1 METLGSAALQ
11 RPRTSAALRRLLAEV
26 RYALTS
32 VRMARVGMAMDG
44 AYVAAEPAGW
54 ADARA
59 SQRFWRYNLMVASL
73 AVAYWGIAKL
83 SFVLGFAGPVA
94 AVAWLPVGIAVA
106 FLAVFGLRFWPGAL
120 IGDLLV
126 NHEVALPL
134 AGAFGQ
140 TCGNMLEVLL
150 AAALIRRWLRR
161 DQRLTRLGDMGWLLV
176 ALAAGTL
183 VSAVIGPLS
192 LRLAGALSE
201 ESLMTVMRTWWLGDF
216 CGALVIVP
224 VALVW
229 RPLPTTLLRG
239 RRLLEA
245 MLLLAAV
252 AAVSALGASTSDAL
266 TYLVFP
272 LLAIVVLRFGLRGG
286 TLAVLVAVTVTIL
299 TETEE
304 HGAFSSHSFMHSVL
318 STQLFIGVVAVSSLL
333 LGVVMSEQRVLE
345 DRLDAT
351 RARAVHA
358 ADVERTRIERDLHDG
373 AQQRLLALVIRLGL
387 AADRRQSPESAAV
400 LIADAQ
406 QELQSAIDE
415 LRELSHGTHPAVL
428 SELGLAGAIS
438 SVAARSTIPVTV
450 VSVPRLRLD
459 ATAEVAAYFLIVE
472 GVVNAQKH
480 AHAGE
485 LRIDVGYSASV
496 LHVCVSDNGRG
507 GAAERGGS
515 GLAGLRKR
523 IEGLDGEFSLRSSSS
538 GTTLSADIPA
548 LPAS

>member
-1 METLGSAALQ
+1 METLGSAALL
-11 RPRTSAALRRLLAEV
+11 RPRTRATLRRLVFEV

-32 VRMARVGMAMDG
+32 VRMAYVRMAMNSS
-44 AYVAAEPAGW
+44 YAAGEPARW
-54 ADARA
+54 SEVRA
-59 SQRFWRYNLMVASL
+59 SQRFARYGLMVASL

-83 SFVLGFAGPVA
+83 SFELGFAGPVA

-120 IGDLLV
+120 IGDVLA
-126 NHEVALPL
+126 NHELALPV
-134 AGAFGQ
+134 AGAVGQ

-161 DQRLTRLGDMGWLLV
+161 DQRLTSLGDLGWLLL
-176 ALAAGTL
+176 ALALGTL
-183 VSAVIGPLS
+183 ASAVIGPLS
-192 LRLAGALSE
+192 LRLAGTVSE
-201 ESLMTVMRTWWLGDF
+201 ASLFTVMRTWWLGDL

-224 VALVW
+224 AMLVW

-239 RRLLEA
+239 RRFLEA
-245 MLLLAAV
+245 MLLLVAIAVVSAV
-252 AAVSALGASTSDAL
+252 AASTSEAI

-272 LLAIVVLRFGLRGG
+272 LLGVMVLRFGLRGA
-286 TLAVLVAVTVTIL
+286 TLAVLVSVTATIL
-299 TETEE
+299 TATQE

-318 STQLFIGVVAVSSLL
+318 STQLFIGVIAVSSLL
-333 LGVVMSEQRVLE
+333 LGMLVSEQRVLE

-358 ADVERTRIERDLHDG
+358 ADVERTRIERNLHDG
-373 AQQRLLALVIRLGL
+373 AQQRLLALAIRLGL
-387 AADRRQSPESAAV
+387 AGGQRLSAESASV
-400 LIADAQ
+400 VIADAQ
-406 QELQSAIDE
+406 HELEGAIDE

-472 GVVNAQKH
+472 GVVNAQRH
-480 AHAGE
+480 AHASE
-485 LRIDVGYSASV
+485 LRIDVGYAAPL
-496 LHVCVSDNGRG
+496 LHVSVSDNGRG
-507 GAAERGGS
+507 GADEGRGS

-523 IEGLDGEFSLRSSSS
+523 IEGLDGEFALRSSSS
-538 GTTLSADIPA
+538 GTTLAATIPA
-548 LPAS
+548 LPAA

>member
-1 METLGSAALQ
+1 MA
-11 RPRTSAALRRLLAEV
+11 
-26 RYALTS
+26 Y
-32 VRMARVGMAMDG
+32 VRMAMNSS
-44 AYVAAEPAGW
+44 YAAGEPARW
-54 ADARA
+54 SEVRA
-59 SQRFWRYNLMVASL
+59 SQRFARYGLMVASL

-83 SFVLGFAGPVA
+83 SFELGFAGPVA

-120 IGDLLV
+120 IGDVLA
-126 NHEVALPL
+126 NHELALPV
-134 AGAFGQ
+134 AGAVGQ

-161 DQRLTRLGDMGWLLV
+161 DQRLTSLGDLGWLLL
-176 ALAAGTL
+176 ALALGTL
-183 VSAVIGPLS
+183 ASAVIGPLS
-192 LRLAGALSE
+192 LRLAGTVSE
-201 ESLMTVMRTWWLGDF
+201 ASLFTVMRTWWLGDL

-224 VALVW
+224 AALVW

-239 RRLLEA
+239 RRFLEA
-245 MLLLAAV
+245 MLLLVAIAVVSAV
-252 AAVSALGASTSDAL
+252 AASTSEAI

-272 LLAIVVLRFGLRGG
+272 LLGVMVLRFGLRGA
-286 TLAVLVAVTVTIL
+286 TLAVLVSVTATIL
-299 TETEE
+299 TATQE

-318 STQLFIGVVAVSSLL
+318 STQLFIGVIAVSSLL
-333 LGVVMSEQRVLE
+333 LGMLVSEQRVLE

-358 ADVERTRIERDLHDG
+358 ADVERTRIERNLHDG
-373 AQQRLLALVIRLGL
+373 AQQRLLALAIRLGL
-387 AADRRQSPESAAV
+387 AGGQRLSAESASV
-400 LIADAQ
+400 VIADAQ
-406 QELQSAIDE
+406 HELEGAIDE

-472 GVVNAQKH
+472 GVVNAQRH
-480 AHAGE
+480 AHASE
-485 LRIDVGYSASV
+485 LRIDVGYAAPL
-496 LHVCVSDNGRG
+496 LHVSVSDNGRG
-507 GAAERGGS
+507 GADEGRGS

-523 IEGLDGEFSLRSSSS
+523 IEGLDGEFALRSSSS
-538 GTTLSADIPA
+538 GTTLAATIPA
-548 LPAS
+548 LPAA